1 MMVTDY
7 NCEYLGLS
15 RLCLME
21 SAGKSLAEEV
31 GKIAVYTFA
40 KPVKVAIFT
49 GSGGNGGDGFVAARY
64 LLNRGYDVD
73 IYMLKNNI
81 RSPYSKT
88 NLEILQNMKPRLS
101 RLNIFNLK
109 TLEDIDS
116 CEIAQNVDSE
126 YVIVDG
132 LLGTGIKGNLQTNIK
147 RAIEIINESK
157 GIVISV
163 DVPSGMDPLTGEVN
177 DLAVVPDYTI
187 SFHKIKTGVRDADEE
202 LVGGL
207 VTADIGIPFEAE
219 YFVNYGD
226 FLRLKNRHSS
236 SHKGNNGRLLV
247 IGGSKDYSGA
257 PAIAGMAAIGAGADL
272 VYVASPQNAA
282 EAIKSTSPDLIV
294 KSLEGDKLSLKH
306 SDEILSL
313 VDNVDSVL
321 IGPGA
326 GIDEDTS
333 KLFNVLVAKIKK
345 PIVLDAD
352 ALKQVELSLIK
363 NREDIILTPHIFEF
377 KSFFKVG
384 DDLKL
389 DIGSYDFNKVDENI
403 TKFQQITRN
412 IKATVVIKGEYDLIL
427 SGNRFKI
434 NKSGNAGMTVGG
446 TGDALAGIATSLL
459 SQGLSSFDSA
469 SLATFINGLA
479 GDEVYNIKGNG
490 FSATDLVSY
499 IGSVIKNGL
508 C

>member
-73 IYMLKNNI
+73 IYMLKENI
-81 RSPYSKT
+81 RSLYSKT

-109 TLEDIDS
+109 TLEDINS

-226 FLRLKNRHSS
+226 FLRLKNRW
-236 SHKGNNGRLLV
+236 
-247 IGGSKDYSGA
+247 
-257 PAIAGMAAIGAGADL
+257 
-272 VYVASPQNAA
+272 
-282 EAIKSTSPDLIV
+282 
-294 KSLEGDKLSLKH
+294 
-306 SDEILSL
+306 
-313 VDNVDSVL
+313 
-321 IGPGA
+321 
-326 GIDEDTS
+326 
-333 KLFNVLVAKIKK
+333 
-345 PIVLDAD
+345 
-352 ALKQVELSLIK
+352 
-363 NREDIILTPHIFEF
+363 
-377 KSFFKVG
+377 
-384 DDLKL
+384 
-389 DIGSYDFNKVDENI
+389 
-403 TKFQQITRN
+403 
-412 IKATVVIKGEYDLIL
+412 
-427 SGNRFKI
+427 
-434 NKSGNAGMTVGG
+434 
-446 TGDALAGIATSLL
+446 
-459 SQGLSSFDSA
+459 
-469 SLATFINGLA
+469 
-479 GDEVYNIKGNG
+479 
-490 FSATDLVSY
+490 
-499 IGSVIKNGL
+499 
-508 C
+508 